1 MKRQTARNNR
11 GAATVEMALVLPLI
25 LLFAFACV
33 DFGRVVHAYV
43 VVSNAAR
50 CGAEHGSMHKFTT
63 YTHPFWESQVR
74 QAVEKEMQG
83 LAGFT
88 ADELQTTLTTF
99 TDADGLFRLDVE
111 VQYPFQTVVRWPGV
125 PSQITLNHRVAMRQ
139 IR

>member
-1 MKRQTARNNR
+1 MKRT
-11 GAATVEMALVLPLI
+11 GAATVEMALVLPVV

-50 CGAEHGSMHKFTT
+50 CGAEYGSMHKFTT
-63 YTHPFWESQVR
+63 YTHPFWESEVR
-74 QAVEKEMQG
+74 LAIEQEMEG
-83 LAGFT
+83 LASFDAGN
-88 ADELQTTLTTF
+88 LQTTLTTS

-111 VQYPFQTVVRWPGV
+111 VRYPFQTVVHWPGV
-125 PSQITLNHRVAMRQ
+125 PSQTVLNHRVSMRQ